1 MLYQK
6 IKALA
11 KEKKI
16 PICKIEEQ
24 LEIAQGSIC
33 KWGTISPSYDKV
45 VGVAKI
51 LGVSV
56 EELLKQKGT
65 EWEKK

>member
-6 IKALA
+6 IKEIA

-16 PICKIEEQ
+16 PIYKIEEQ

-33 KWGTISPSYDKV
+33 KWGSISPSYDKV

-51 LGVSV
+51 LGISV
-56 EELLKQKGT
+56 EELTK
-65 EWEKK
+65 E